1 MDQIQ
6 RYTVY
11 QQNPIQEDGSF
22 IEGEMLTEISYHHS
36 EDEAKEVAQQ
46 YADAAKRDVLV
57 EEDIVIEWA
66 NGFVENVEDR
76 VNEWFFNP
84 RVTRNPIAPF
94 SN

>member
-1 MDQIQ
+1 MDQVQ

-36 EDEAKEVAQQ
+36 EDEAKETAQK
-46 YADAAKRDVLV
+46 YADGARKDVLV
-57 EEDIVIEWA
+57 EEDIVIEWP

-76 VNEWFFNP
+76 VNEWFVNP
-84 RVTRNPIAPF
+84 
-94 SN
+94 